1 MTYPNTE
8 WAVGS
13 RVLGRFWGDTRE
25 PPVLF
30 RVIHRT
36 KLFATLQRADDW
48 SDVHRKK
55 IKRVP
60 THAGQRAGDWDV
72 RIGPLWLR
80 PLELTP
86 SDPEVEPSSGDAS
99 SAAAEPASS
108 SPDPAASE

>member
-13 RVLGRFWGDTRE
+13 TVLGRFWGDTRE
-25 PPVLF
+25 PPIPF

-36 KLFATLQRADDW
+36 KLFATVQRVSDW

-55 IKRVP
+55 IKR
-60 THAGQRAGDWDV
+60 TAAHAGERAGDWDV

-86 SDPEVEPSSGDAS
+86 SDPAEASSSSAASSGDAGQ
-99 SAAAEPASS
+99 ASS